1 MIRVRLAELADLP
14 ALPEIERSAGEA
26 FRDTIHAWVAED
38 DVTEIQAYPPLV
50 AQDGVRVAEH
60 DGVLAGF
67 VLTEVIGDELHVWEL
82 AVARDHQRRGIGAT
96 LMAAAGE
103 AARAAGCRAVTLTTF
118 RSVPF
123 NAPFYARLG
132 FRIDE
137 APVSRLAEILA
148 RETARGL
155 TDRCAMR
162 AVL

>member
-1 MIRVRLAELADLP
+1 MIRIRLAQLDDIP
-14 ALPEIERSAGEA
+14 ALPGIERSAGEA
-26 FRDTIHAWVAED
+26 FRDTPHAWVAD
-38 DVTEIQAYPPLV
+38 DEVTEAEAYPPLI
-50 AQDGVRVAEH
+50 AQAGVRVAEL
-60 DGVLAGF
+60 DGVRAGF

-82 AVARDHQRRGIGAT
+82 AVGRDHQRRGVGAS

-103 AARAAGCRAVTLTTF
+103 AARACGCRAVTLTTF

-132 FRIDE
+132 FTIDE
-137 APVSRLAEILA
+137 APSPRLAAILA
-148 RETARGL
+148 REAARGL